1 MLAQEKVPKEK
12 GTRSTHRLTPMPCVP
27 RQSGARA
34 TRSFMGPASRPH
46 KTCLEQG
53 AHLFPDRLRYSVS
66 ATGPGL
72 STQTPLAQPSIAG
85 ILRASEPYCRAGFAS
100 RRRSKF
106 CEFGERS
113 KYREAQG
120 TRFSGQA
127 AGPRFFWVLFFGG
140 AKKSTSPFMA
150 KHKLGKL
157 QKDSIALA
165 KRSCT
170 SRYTCEI
177 LPTEVTRS
185 NHQKTSS
192 HHPSRK

>member
-1 MLAQEKVPKEK
+1 MRVWAAQVNLNSREVFCLWISSSRTRHFLLLAQEKVPKEK

-53 AHLFPDRLRYSVS
+53 AHLFPDWLRYSVS

-72 STQTPLAQPSIAG
+72 PPPTPLAQPSIAG
-85 ILRASEPYCRAGFAS
+85 ILRASEPPCRAGFAS

-120 TRFSGQA
+120 TRKAGKPSGRVSFGYFSLAEQRKV
-127 AGPRFFWVLFFGG
+127 PRPSG
-140 AKKSTSPFMA
+140 
-150 KHKLGKL
+150 
-157 QKDSIALA
+157 
-165 KRSCT
+165 R
-170 SRYTCEI
+170 
-177 LPTEVTRS
+177 
-185 NHQKTSS
+185 NHEA
-192 HHPSRK
+192 